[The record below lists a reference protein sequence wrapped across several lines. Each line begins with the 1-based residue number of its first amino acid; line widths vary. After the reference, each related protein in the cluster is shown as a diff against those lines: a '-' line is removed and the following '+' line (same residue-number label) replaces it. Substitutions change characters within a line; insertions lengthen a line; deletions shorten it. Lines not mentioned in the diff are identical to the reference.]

1 MEALHYSK
9 YDVFVIFRK
18 DNGAVNPSA
27 SQIEQFDQAL
37 FDANEDTLL
46 EIMGEESIDPRKDNK
61 STVLL
66 YSRFGAGNLSQRIR
80 SACRYFNNT
89 QGL

>member
-1 MEALHYSK
+1 MQALNYSK
-9 YDVFVIFRK
+9 YDVLTMFRK
-18 DNGAVNPSA
+18 DSGSANPTA
-27 SQIEQFDQAL
+27 AQIGRFDANL

-46 EIMGEESIDPRKDNK
+46 EIMGEEGIDTRKDTK

-80 SACRYFNNT
+80 SACRYFKNT
-89 QGL
+89 QNL